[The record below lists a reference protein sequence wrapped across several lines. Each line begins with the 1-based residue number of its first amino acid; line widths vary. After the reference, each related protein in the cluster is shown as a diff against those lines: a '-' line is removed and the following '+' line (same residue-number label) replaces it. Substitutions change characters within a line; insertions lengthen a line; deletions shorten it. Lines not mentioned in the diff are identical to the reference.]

1 MLSTTTRRVHHK
13 RREIFNPQMIVKPG
27 DDATDVFVLSLV
39 RVLSVAIFTAIVAYH
54 IIVAKP
60 SSRSEPAAVAA

>member
-1 MLSTTTRRVHHK
+1 
-13 RREIFNPQMIVKPG
+13 MIVKPG